1 MTPHLFYK
9 NVHLPRLVAT
19 SGAPYLTPVYRFAWL
34 VALVVFPSLFC
45 SARDS
50 IAWLDKNHD
59 FGLIKEVAGPVSARS
74 HFVNVG
80 SDTISIFSVKP
91 TCGCTT
97 SDFSDDLIAPGDTAY
112 IGYTF
117 DPAKRPGR
125 FRKTIRMALSD
136 GSTHSIVISGNVL
149 GTPESL
155 SSLYPVDAGK
165 VRLSDTILSV
175 PSVTTDHS
183 PLVFLKIYSVSM
195 DSIDTQLKADHPA
208 LCVTATTTKAGPG
221 DVLVYSLDFVGN
233 KYGDFGDVEVPLHLM
248 VDGEEVKSLL
258 FRTFVLPDQ
267 GMLMRRQGDKHPIC
281 LLAPDPVDLGVI
293 DPATTRCIK
302 REFTITNQGK
312 GELHPLKIY
321 SQSEAITFGKIP
333 AKIKPGK
340 SVRIKI
346 EIDVDR
352 LAAGPWRFP
361 INVITDDPLHPHLT
375 IPVAGY
381 KK

>member
-1 MTPHLFYK
+1 
-9 NVHLPRLVAT
+9 
-19 SGAPYLTPVYRFAWL
+19 
-34 VALVVFPSLFC
+34 
-45 SARDS
+45 
-50 IAWLDKNHD
+50 
-59 FGLIKEVAGPVSARS
+59 
-74 HFVNVG
+74 
-80 SDTISIFSVKP
+80 
-91 TCGCTT
+91 
-97 SDFSDDLIAPGDTAY
+97 
-112 IGYTF
+112 
-117 DPAKRPGR
+117 
-125 FRKTIRMALSD
+125 
-136 GSTHSIVISGNVL
+136 
-149 GTPESL
+149 
-155 SSLYPVDAGK
+155 
-165 VRLSDTILSV
+165 
-175 PSVTTDHS
+175 
-183 PLVFLKIYSVSM
+183 
-195 DSIDTQLKADHPA
+195 
-208 LCVTATTTKAGPG
+208 
-221 DVLVYSLDFVGN
+221 
-233 KYGDFGDVEVPLHLM
+233 M

-321 SQSEAITFGKIP
+321 SQSEVITFGKIP